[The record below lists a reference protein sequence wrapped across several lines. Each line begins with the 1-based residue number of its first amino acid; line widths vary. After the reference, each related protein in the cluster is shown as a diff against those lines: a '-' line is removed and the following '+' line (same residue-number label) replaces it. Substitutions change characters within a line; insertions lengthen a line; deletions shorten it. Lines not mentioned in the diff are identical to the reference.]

1 MKRTNEKF
9 PQNLAGQ
16 LMALTQGLREHLGE
30 EVFATAVITATRTG
44 CRVQTVAL
52 DCLDAEAIT
61 WAAGEMIIAF
71 SRDLNPKPRH
81 RTTAHDRA
89 SLLDLFCEIRSFN
102 QNQAFVPGRSGR
114 FIDNDSRPTFRR

>member
-71 SRDLNPKPRH
+71 SKALGDGIPG
-81 RTTAHDRA
+81 
-89 SLLDLFCEIRSFN
+89 LDLSIVEVDTPSSG
-102 QNQAFVPGRSGR
+102 PGV
-114 FIDNDSRPTFRR
+114 N